1 MSGLEPFV
9 HPTAVVHPRAQLD
22 SGVWIG
28 PYCQVGEKVVLG
40 RNTRLEANVFITG
53 LTTIGPN
60 CHFSPFSVI
69 GTEPQDV
76 SYSGEETRLEIG
88 GRNVFREFMTV
99 HRGSPKGGG
108 LTEIGQGNYFMAY
121 CHVAHDCRVGDEA
134 VFINGATLGGHVT
147 VGDYVMISGLSAV
160 HQFCRIGRYAFL
172 GGYSVATQDVVPFSK
187 MVGSRPLRLLGLN
200 IVGLRRRGFSKE
212 RIQGLKD
219 MFKLLF
225 YSELNTSQALERIE
239 AEVAAGPD
247 REELLSFV
255 RTSKRGIARKLADQW
270 DAESE

>member
-1 MSGLEPFV
+1 MNGPEPFV

-22 SGVWIG
+22 AGVWIG
-28 PYCQVGEKVVLG
+28 PYCQVGEKAVLG
-40 RNTRLEANVFITG
+40 RNTKLESNVFITG
-53 LTTIGPN
+53 STAIGPD

-76 SYSGEETRLEIG
+76 SYGGEETRLQIG
-88 GRNVFREFMTV
+88 AQNVFREFVTV
-99 HRGSPKGGG
+99 HRGSSKGGG

-121 CHVAHDCRVGDEA
+121 CHVAHDCRVGNET

-147 VGDYVMISGLSAV
+147 VGDYVMISGLSAA
-160 HQFCRIGRYAFL
+160 HQFCRIGRYAFI
-172 GGYSVATQDVVPFSK
+172 GGYSVVTQDVVPFSK

-200 IVGLRRRGFSKE
+200 LVGLRRRGFSKE
-212 RIQGLKD
+212 RIQALKH

-225 YSELNTSQALERIE
+225 YSDLNTSQALERIE
-239 AEVAAGPD
+239 AEVAASPD
-247 REELLSFV
+247 REELLSFI
-255 RTSKRGIARKLADQW
+255 RASKRGIARKLADQW